1 MNIQLL
7 EYFEQH
13 SKRQP
18 NLDLRMLIVLNLI
31 SSTLVLF
38 SNRMETT
45 ISAFLVSLM
54 ALIAFKM
61 FKQAFY
67 YFLFFFASI
76 FFVLILPHLTSA
88 GFVIS
93 IAKVLGI
100 FVFFAGKILPFIM
113 IAHIIFTK
121 ISVNYLV
128 SSLRKLRL
136 HRGILLSLVVALR
149 YLPTAKQ
156 EFVYIK
162 DAMRLRGIELSF
174 KNFIK
179 SPLNVIEFSLVP
191 LLFRNVTVAEEM
203 SASATVKGIEFVGK
217 QSSFLPIKMRIV
229 DYVFVILA
237 LAFLIWSFLDSWKL
251 DFIINLFK
259 EVAL

>member
-1 MNIQLL
+1 MQQKVLS
-7 EYFEQH
+7 YFKTIVE
-13 SKRQP
+13 KKP
-18 NLDLRMLIVLNLI
+18 ALDLRMLILINLF

-38 SNRMETT
+38 SNKTETT
-45 ISAFLVSLM
+45 IAAFLISLV
-54 ALIAFKM
+54 ALMTFKM

-67 YFLFFFASI
+67 YFIFFFSAI
-76 FFVLILPHLTSA
+76 FFV
-88 GFVIS
+88 FVIPS
-93 IAKVLGI
+93 VAQNTTLTNFAKFLGI

-128 SSLRKLRL
+128 SSLRKLKL

-156 EFVYIK
+156 EFSYIK

-174 KNFIK
+174 KNFLK
-179 SPLNVIEFSLVP
+179 SPLKLIEFSLVP

-203 SASATVKGIEFVGK
+203 SAAASVKGIEFVGN
-217 QSSFLPIKMRIV
+217 QSSLLPIRMSLK
-229 DYVFVILA
+229 DYVFAIFATVFILA
-237 LAFLIWSFLDSWKL
+237 TFLGFWSLENIIY
-251 DFIINLFK
+251 FIKASL
-259 EVAL
+259 

>member
-1 MNIQLL
+1 MKTSILT
-7 EYFEQH
+7 YFENY

-18 NLDLRMLIVLNLI
+18 NLDLRMLIVVNLI

-38 SNRMETT
+38 SNRIETT
-45 ISAFLVSLM
+45 LGAFLVSLV
-54 ALIAFKM
+54 ALILFKM
-61 FKQAFY
+61 LKQALY
-67 YFLFFFASI
+67 YLIFFFSSI
-76 FFVLILPHLTSA
+76 FFVIILPNLSSA
-88 GFVIS
+88 GFI
-93 IAKVLGI
+93 ITMAKVLGI
-100 FVFFAGKILPFIM
+100 LVFFAGKILPFIM

-128 SSLRKLRL
+128 SSLRKMRL

-156 EFVYIK
+156 EFIYIK

-179 SPLNVIEFSLVP
+179 SPLRVIEFSLVP

-203 SASATVKGIEFVGK
+203 SAAATVKGIEFVGH
-217 QSSFLPIKMRIV
+217 QSSLLPIKMRPI
-229 DYVFVILA
+229 DYIFAFSAIAFILWCY
-237 LAFLIWSFLDSWKL
+237 LGYWSLDS
-251 DFIINLFK
+251 IILILQ
-259 EVAL
+259 EVLL